1 MPAGTRFVA
10 AQHGRRSGE
19 LEASSGQ
26 HMSMMPTP
34 DSDLRRQAVTR
45 IKRRRA
51 FWMLLLTYIVVNAF
65 LILVWAFTGRG
76 YFWPGWVLVGWGVGI
91 AFSAISTFASGLS
104 AGNPSEDEIQREIDK
119 QRDRDAA

>member
-1 MPAGTRFVA
+1 
-10 AQHGRRSGE
+10 
-19 LEASSGQ
+19 
-26 HMSMMPTP
+26 MMPTAE
-34 DSDLRRQAVTR
+34 DDLRRQAVAR

-76 YFWPGWVLVGWGVGI
+76 YFWPGWVLAGWGVGI

-104 AGNPSEDEIQREIDK
+104 VGNQSEDEIQREIDRR
-119 QRDRDAA
+119 RDRDAA